1 MATAAFIL
9 FLIAVGFARSS
20 RRRHIVQLTVEQ
32 KAALVDATAADP
44 VWSIVAAIVL
54 IMFPLRFAF
63 AWLSVDGRVQ
73 SAMSLLAVIFLV
85 SLAVSIAHQ
94 VRLRRSALPQDYR
107 RISMVWAAA
116 VQLALL
122 FMIVVLFRY
131 ALSYTNA

>member
-1 MATAAFIL
+1 
-9 FLIAVGFARSS
+9 
-20 RRRHIVQLTVEQ
+20 
-32 KAALVDATAADP
+32 
-44 VWSIVAAIVL
+44 VL

-63 AWLSVDGRVQ
+63 SWLSVDGRVQ